1 MKEALS
7 SIANSPIAWF
17 ACSVLVVVAVIQSV
31 LFTRISNRAAKEIKM
46 DKSVCKKAFRTGLIT
61 AIGPS
66 IGVFIVMV
74 GLIPVIGGPMSWQ
87 RLSVIGSAPLEL
99 SNAQIGA
106 QVAGVTFGGEDYNA
120 KAMMLS
126 WLTLALG
133 TQGWIWFVILF
144 GNKLGKVREKI
155 GGNDQAWLVLFGTAA
170 LIAVFGKL
178 CMDKVVGGVGPAAAA
193 FAGIILMV
201 LMNKF
206 VIPKLPAIKEYAVG
220 IVMLLAMVVASVIA

>member
-1 MKEALS
+1 MSEALTN
-7 SIANSPIAWF
+7 IANSPLAW
-17 ACSVLVVVAVIQSV
+17 AAGSVLVIVAIVQSV
-31 LFTRISNRAAKEIKM
+31 LYTRISNRAAREIKM
-46 DKSVCKKAFRTGLIT
+46 EKSVCRKAFRTGLIT

-74 GLIPVIGGPMSWQ
+74 GMIPVIGGPMSWQ

-106 QVAGVTFGGEDYNA
+106 QVAGVTFGGPDYDA
-120 KAMMLS
+120 HAMVLS
-126 WLTLALG
+126 WVTLALG

-144 GNKLGKVREKI
+144 GSKLGKIREKV
-155 GGNDQAWLVLFGTAA
+155 GGNDQAWLILFGTAA
-170 LIAVFGKL
+170 LIGVFGKL

-193 FAGIILMV
+193 FAGIILMA

-206 VIPKLPAIKEYAVG
+206 VIPKLPVLKEYAVG

>member
-1 MKEALS
+1 MNETLRN
-7 SIANSPIAWF
+7 IANSPLAWV
-17 ACSVLVVVAVIQSV
+17 ACSVLVIVAIVQSV
-31 LFTRISNRAAKEIKM
+31 LYMRISNRAAKEIRL

-106 QVAGVTFGGEDYNA
+106 QVAGVTLGGADYSA
-120 KAMMLS
+120 HAMMLS

-144 GNKLGKVREKI
+144 GHRLGKVRAKI

-170 LIAVFGKL
+170 LIGVFGKL
-178 CMDKVVGGVGPAAAA
+178 CMDKVVGGTGPAVAA
-193 FAGIILMV
+193 FSGIIIMV

-206 VIPKLPAIKEYAVG
+206 IIPKFQALKEYAVG
-220 IVMLLAMVVASVIA
+220 IVMILAMVVASIAV